1 MLGGLVLLTNSD
13 NYIGKISEHPLQ
25 LSIFLIALFVVLAYL
40 IFKLINIRIKS
51 RYPIEK
57 FPFDPTSGIIE
68 WEQEM
73 RKISREHKRVKWMF
87 YNPIIEIRNQRAYK
101 RINKI
106 RKIFAAV
113 SSDIIALIPAAR
125 WLFDNFPMI
134 YRELKKVKTTG
145 TSRKQLPVLL
155 DGAYKGYPRIY
166 IVARKIV
173 TLTRGYINEESIEP
187 MIKAYQEELPLTSS
201 ELWALPEM
209 LGFCLLEEIII
220 VTEDI
225 VRVIETKAKADQ
237 FIKDN
242 IKGDSRKVNINL
254 LLKQLDAVY
263 QQSYPFHSYV
273 IYLLKNM
280 SVDEIS
286 IQKYVEYFFYKK
298 NNTPK
303 PSDIFKQEGKLESAL
318 ESSIRSLIV
327 SMRIVNELEGESLF
341 ENLSILEKMLKGDPA
356 GVYSLMEP
364 DSKGI
369 YRGVIEKLALKHGI
383 DEKDACRHVLE
394 LAGEGDKGLNNSN
407 HVGTYLIG
415 KGYNYFK
422 ARVLGKSRPSKAN
435 RKTNFKGIFYF
446 FSISINL
453 VLIYLVL
460 FLLFGK
466 SSMQM
471 FGFEYIIISLLAL
484 CPAIGIA
491 VDITNN
497 IFTRLVPV
505 KILPT
510 IDFTKDIPDEA
521 RTFVVIPV
529 IVFSKEQALEHIRRL
544 QKTYLANKQ
553 CNLFF
558 ALLVDFADSY
568 AKKLT
573 SDSEITDLLSEKIQM
588 LNETYPD
595 SNKKFSLFIRE
606 RKWNDSEDCYM
617 CWERKRGKLD
627 EFNSLILGDQETSF
641 TTIISDRE
649 IFPTFK
655 YVITLDA
662 DSDLIS
668 NNACRLV
675 GMMEHPLNHPIIDD
689 KENVVKE
696 GYAIIQPSVSNH
708 IGKSNNSKFCE
719 VFGCKFG
726 IDQYSSIISDIYQ
739 DIFGEGIFVGKGI
752 YHIRAFHQLLHNVI
766 PANRVLSHDLIESCY
781 ARTAFSCTTKIMD
794 GYPGSVISY
803 AKREHRWLRGDWQLM
818 PWLFS
823 RKTITG
829 VSRWKILDNL
839 RRSLIPLSKTLF
851 IIFNLAFVPD
861 VPYLW
866 ILLVFFNDALNLI
879 ILAGII
885 INQKIRRPKL
895 AIVYKSVIKELHMMA
910 QRSLLDFMLIPY
922 RSYIALSAISITLY
936 RLLMSKK
943 NFLVWNSMEIVEK
956 SMSNSVSYY
965 LKHMWMTFIPAAV
978 ISALLFVTRHGV
990 AASIIF
996 VFVAFTWTM
1005 SFLISY
1011 FISQPRV
1018 KSSREYLFLRLMAR
1032 RTWQFFK
1039 DFTTAEN
1046 NWLCPDN
1053 YQVAPAEKVTEKTS
1067 PTNIGLHLMSIIS
1080 ARDLGFETL
1089 GSTIGCLEN
1098 IFYTLSILEKWNGH
1112 LFNWYNIRT
1121 LEVLNPQYISTV
1133 DSGNF
1138 FGHLISVKNALIEYR
1153 DTPAISQNMAMAIEE
1168 LFKLADKEFTLKG
1181 SYSKVSDFGK
1191 ELTDILDNFRSGK
1204 IIKSD
1209 KTGLKGRE
1217 RSKERDSAHFFDEI
1231 IKSINLILN
1240 EITEF
1245 KIEDIDFAGIPSL
1258 RMLAESGNHYAK
1270 ALMNDIDGLV
1280 ETIDS
1285 MLAQVDFKPLFNERR
1300 LLFHI
1305 GYHLVSQRLDSGCY
1319 DLMASESQ
1327 LTSFLAIS
1335 RGEVPLKHWY
1345 KLGRPMT
1352 IIKGIPCFVSWSGT
1366 MFEYLMPKLVMKE
1379 YENSVFAESSKAAVF
1394 EQIIYGK
1401 KKGIPWGMS
1410 ESQYY
1415 RFDLDSNYQYKANG
1429 VPKIRLQPQLSDSL
1443 VIAPY
1448 ATILALDYSEKSA
1461 VANLERIAQLGG
1473 TGRYGYYE
1481 ALDFNTTDPAAMT
1494 QYAVIKSFM
1503 AHHQGMNLVSIN
1515 NYINNKV
1522 MVRRF
1527 HNEPI
1532 IQATEV
1538 ILEQIRQSHFVAIS
1552 RKGYNIQT
1560 KKTIAKEPE
1569 HVSRY
1574 VNMTSPEIP
1583 VAHYISNNNYS
1594 MMITSDGDGFGEVKG
1609 VMINRWRSDL
1619 YANTGNYTYIK
1630 DLSSGKYWSNT
1641 YNPTRIE
1648 PDEYQAIFSR
1658 HQAEFKRRDYG
1669 FSTDTRISI
1678 SPVHN
1683 IEMRKITLI
1692 NHSREEKEI
1701 EITSYIEVLADRF
1714 MAELGHP
1721 AFNKLFI
1728 ENDFLPEYKML
1739 TARRRSSVK
1748 PGNPYIVHSVI
1759 CNGEISGNVEFE
1771 NDRMK
1776 FIGRNNTVQNPDA
1789 LTGSH
1794 SLSSSTDFTGDPI
1807 MSLRIKIKLRENE
1820 TKSIAFLS
1828 GLCQDREELA
1838 KVANEISDMGRI
1850 EDLFEKFRLQ
1860 CELELKY
1867 INITYT
1873 QLNAF
1878 QDLISPIFYPSKYFR
1893 GPAQNIRRNWKNQ
1906 SFLWRFGV
1914 SGDWPIMLLKIKSI
1928 EEAGILSD
1936 VLKVYEFLRI
1946 NQLRIDLIILVEA
1959 KHGYLQDLTDLI
1971 NDMTRS
1977 LKIYEERK
1985 DRPSLFIIHSYQM
1998 VPAEIDLLYTVARV
2012 VFTES
2017 TGIYFRNIR
2026 EELNLD

>member
-1 MLGGLVLLTNSD
+1 MFTNSD
-13 NYIGKISEHPLQ
+13 NYIGEISKHPIQ
-25 LSIFLIALFVVLAYL
+25 LLIFLIAILVAMIYFA
-40 IFKLINIRIKS
+40 FKFINLRIKS
-51 RYPIEK
+51 VHPTEK
-57 FPFDPTSGIIE
+57 ISADLSYGIVE

-73 RKISREHKRVKWMF
+73 RKIASEHKRVKWMF
-87 YNPIIEIRNQRAYK
+87 YNPIIEIRNQKAYK

-106 RKIFAAV
+106 RTIFSAV
-113 SSDIIALIPAAR
+113 SSDIITLIPAAR

-155 DGAYKGYPRIY
+155 DGEFKDYPRIY
-166 IVARKIV
+166 MVARKIV
-173 TLTRGYINEESIEP
+173 ALTRGHINEENIDL
-187 MIKAYQEELPLTSS
+187 MMKAYQEVLPLTSS

-209 LGFCLLEEIII
+209 LGFCLLEEIIF

-225 VRVIETKAKADQ
+225 VRVIETKAKADKY
-237 FIKDN
+237 IKDN
-242 IKGDSRKVNINL
+242 IKGDNRKVNINL
-254 LLKQLDAVY
+254 LLKQLDPQY
-263 QQSYPFHSYV
+263 QHSYPFHSYA

-280 SVDEIS
+280 SVDEIA

-298 NNTPK
+298 NITPK
-303 PSDIFKQEGKLESAL
+303 PSDIFTQEGKLESAL

-327 SMRIVNELEGESLF
+327 SMRIINELEGESLF
-341 ENLSILEKMLKGDPA
+341 ENLSTLEKMLKSDPA
-356 GVYSLMEP
+356 GIYPLMEQ

-369 YRGVIEKLALKHGI
+369 YRSIIEKFALKHDI
-383 DEKDACRHVLE
+383 DEKTVCRHVLD
-394 LAGEGDKGLNNSN
+394 LAVEGDKDLNNSN
-407 HVGTYLIG
+407 HVGTYLVG
-415 KGYNYFK
+415 AGFNYFK
-422 ARVLGKSRPSKAN
+422 ARVLGRSKPAKASKKKN
-435 RKTNFKGIFYF
+435 LKGAFYF
-446 FSISINL
+446 FFISMNL
-453 VLIYLVL
+453 ILIYY
-460 FLLFGK
+460 LLILTMTQT
-466 SSMQM
+466 SMQIL
-471 FGFEYIIISLLAL
+471 GYKSVIILFAAL

-497 IFTRLVPV
+497 LFTRLVPV
-505 KILPT
+505 KMLPAM
-510 IDFTKDIPDEA
+510 DFSKDIPDEA

-529 IVFSKEQALEHIRRL
+529 IVFSRDQALEHMRRL

-558 ALLVDFADSY
+558 ALLVDFADSHTKTL
-568 AKKLT
+568 AT
-573 SDSEITDLLSEKIQM
+573 DDEITSLLIEKIQI
-588 LNETYPD
+588 LNDTYPS

-606 RKWNDSEDCYM
+606 RQWNDSEDCYM

-627 EFNSLILGDQETSF
+627 EFNSLLLGDQKTSF
-641 TTIISDRE
+641 STIVSDSE

-668 NNACRLV
+668 NNASKLV
-675 GMMEHPLNHPIIDD
+675 GMMEHPLNQPIIDE
-689 KENVVKE
+689 KVNSITE

-766 PANRVLSHDLIESCY
+766 PSNRILSHDLIESCY
-781 ARTAFSCTTKIMD
+781 VRTAFSCTTKIMD

-803 AKREHRWLRGDWQLM
+803 AKREHRWLRGDWQLL
-818 PWLFS
+818 PWLFGQ
-823 RKTITG
+823 KTITG
-829 VSRWKILDNL
+829 ISRWKILDNL

-851 IIFNLAFVPD
+851 IIFNLALIPD
-861 VPYLW
+861 VPFLW
-866 ILLVFFNDALNLI
+866 IPLVFFNDVLTFI
-879 ILAGII
+879 ILMGNV

-895 AIVYKSVIKELHMMA
+895 AIVYKGLFKEILMIV
-910 QRSLLDFMLIPY
+910 QRSLLDFMLIAY
-922 RSYIALSAISITLY
+922 RTYISLSAISITLY
-936 RLLMSKK
+936 RIIMIKK

-956 SMSNSVSYY
+956 SMSNTIGYY
-965 LKHMWMTFIPAAV
+965 FAHMWTPLVPSAV
-978 ISALLFVTRHGV
+978 IVVLLFILNPGV
-990 AASIIF
+990 VVGVIF
-996 VFVAFTWTM
+996 GIVALVWSM
-1005 SFLISY
+1005 SYLISY
-1011 FISQPRV
+1011 LISQPRV
-1018 KSSREYLFLRLMAR
+1018 KSSTDYAFLRIMAR

-1039 DFTTAEN
+1039 DFTTVEN

-1053 YQVAPAEKVTEKTS
+1053 YQMAPAEKVTEKTS
-1067 PTNIGLHLMSIIS
+1067 PTNIGLQLMSIIS

-1089 GSTIGCLEN
+1089 GSAIGSLEN
-1098 IFYTLSILEKWNGH
+1098 VFYTLSILEKWNGH

-1138 FGHLISVKNALIEYR
+1138 FGHLISVKNALIEYK
-1153 DTPAISQNMAMAIEE
+1153 DNPVISQSMATALED
-1168 LFKLADKEFTLKG
+1168 LFKIADKDFLLKN
-1181 SYSKVSDFGK
+1181 SYSKISDFAK
-1191 ELTDILDNFRSGK
+1191 ELSDILDDFRTGK
-1204 IIKSD
+1204 ITTGDKSAM
-1209 KTGLKGRE
+1209 KGRE
-1217 RSKERDSAHFFDEI
+1217 RSKERDAAHFFDEI
-1231 IKSINLILN
+1231 IKSINLILY
-1240 EITEF
+1240 EIKELS
-1245 KIEDIDFAGIPSL
+1245 IEDNDFAVPPTL
-1258 RMLAESGNHYAK
+1258 RTIADRGNHYAK
-1270 ALMNDIDGLV
+1270 ELINNIDGLV
-1280 ETIDS
+1280 ETIDN
-1285 MLAQVDFKPLFNERR
+1285 MLAEVDFKPLFNEKR

-1305 GYHLVSQRLDSGCY
+1305 GYHLGSQRLDSGCY
-1319 DLMASESQ
+1319 DLMASESS

-1335 RGEVPLKHWY
+1335 RGEVPMKHWY

-1379 YENSVFAESSKAAVF
+1379 YENSVFAESSKAAVL
-1394 EQIIYGK
+1394 EQIIYAK

-1448 ATILALDYSEKSA
+1448 ATVLALDYSEKNA

-1473 TGRYGYYE
+1473 AGRYGYFE
-1481 ALDFNTTDPAAMT
+1481 ALDFNTTDPTAMT

-1503 AHHQGMNLVSIN
+1503 AHHQGMNIVAIN
-1515 NYINNKV
+1515 NYINNKA

-1527 HNEPI
+1527 HAEPI

-1560 KKTIAKEPE
+1560 KKTIVKEPD

-1594 MMITSDGDGFGEVKG
+1594 MMITSDGDGFSEFKG
-1609 VMINRWRSDL
+1609 TMINRWRSDL

-1630 DLSSGKYWSNT
+1630 DLSNGRYWSNT

-1658 HQAEFKRRDYG
+1658 NQAEFKRRDKDI
-1669 FSTDTRISI
+1669 STDTRISI

-1683 IEMRKITLI
+1683 IEIRKITLI

-1701 EITSYIEVLADRF
+1701 EITSYIEVVADRF

-1728 ENDFLPEYKML
+1728 ENDYLPEYKML
-1739 TARRRSSVK
+1739 LARRRSSNI

-1759 CNGEISGNVEFE
+1759 CNGEVSCGIEYE
-1771 NDRMK
+1771 NDRMN

-1789 LTGSH
+1789 ITGKS
-1794 SLSSSTDFTGDPI
+1794 SLSSTTEFSGDPI
-1807 MSLRIKIKLRENE
+1807 MCLRIKTTLKENE
-1820 TKSIAFLS
+1820 TRSIAFLT
-1828 GLCQDREELA
+1828 GICQDRDE
-1838 KVANEISDMGRI
+1838 VSRIGNEISDMGRI

-1867 INITYT
+1867 INITST

-1893 GPAQNIRRNWKNQ
+1893 GPAQNMRRNWKNQ

-1914 SGDWPIMLLKIKSI
+1914 SGDWPIMLLKIKTI

-1936 VLKVYEFLRI
+1936 VLKAYEFLRI
-1946 NQLRIDLIILVEA
+1946 NQLKIDLIILVEA

-1985 DRPSLFIIHSYQM
+1985 DRPSLFVIHSYQM

-2012 VFTES
+2012 VFTEN

-2026 EELNLD
+2026 EELNMFEK